1 MGRQEIGL
9 LLGVLLA
16 ALLRE
21 AGAVTCASGSSSLP
35 LCPDATCNGQ
45 CIPAVG
51 CYCNI
56 GALPCLPSTCDP
68 NTTPCCPV
76 GLFWYSNISCCSDEL
91 NCEPACAVDE
101 VCTNNAGITKCICDP
116 DTYLH
121 ANRSEI
127 VPTIECAGSA
137 MTVSLKKCLLT
148 RFNYNITGMH
158 FANDSEVYCRDTSY
172 PEVVANASMVKAQAI
187 PLTGW
192 CGNERTINT
201 VDKKMTFSNVLYVP
215 PATSGGLITSSI
227 MKISFSCTYNMTMQT
242 SLQTALRP
250 ILGTV
255 TLPSVNGSGTISA
268 TMAAYMSNSYTD
280 PYTVDKTL
288 TVGDPLY
295 IGISTTFQDG
305 DTFRLRADK
314 CVASPTNSTQSGV
327 VLISGGCAATGDTDV
342 QIIHNGDS
350 LEVMFKIETFAFAD
364 QSEVY
369 MTCEISLCKNT
380 TLDDCKC
387 SSTSRA
393 ARDTVTI
400 QMDPIGISGSFSFN
414 SGSHTDISLWAVLG
428 SSVLALLSLKMI

>member
-21 AGAVTCASGSSSLP
+21 AGAVTCASASSSLP
-35 LCPDATCNGQ
+35 SCPDPTCNGQ
-45 CIPAVG
+45 CIGDVG

-56 GALPCLPSTCDP
+56 GAIPCLPSECDP
-68 NTTPCCPV
+68 STTPCCPV
-76 GLFWYSNISCCSDEL
+76 GLFWHSDASCCSDEL
-91 NCEPACAVDE
+91 NCEPACAIDE
-101 VCTNNAGITKCICDP
+101 RCTDNAGFAECVCLP

-121 ANRSEI
+121 ASRSDI
-127 VPTIECAGSA
+127 VPTIECSSSE
-137 MTVSLKKCLLT
+137 MTVSLKKCLLE
-148 RFNYNITGMH
+148 RFKYSIPDMH
-158 FANDSEVYCRDTSY
+158 FTDPNCTNPTYA
-172 PEVVANASMVKAQAI
+172 VVGGDVARVKAQAV
-187 PLTGW
+187 PLPGV
-192 CGNERTINT
+192 CGNNMTINT

-215 PATSGGLITSSI
+215 PDTSGGLIISSI
-227 MKISFSCTYNMTMQT
+227 LKINFSCTYNMTMQT

-250 ILGTV
+250 IIGTV

-380 TLDDCKC
+380 TLDDCKV
-387 SSTSRA
+387 SDGR
-393 ARDTVTI
+393 
-400 QMDPIGISGSFSFN
+400 
-414 SGSHTDISLWAVLG
+414 
-428 SSVLALLSLKMI
+428 